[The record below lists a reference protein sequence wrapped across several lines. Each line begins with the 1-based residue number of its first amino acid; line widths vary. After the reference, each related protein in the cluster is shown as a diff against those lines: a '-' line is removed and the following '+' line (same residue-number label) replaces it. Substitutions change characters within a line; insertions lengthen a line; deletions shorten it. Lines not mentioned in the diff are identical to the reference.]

1 MNFNVYLPK
10 MSEVEEDDTHG
21 MLPLPS
27 CPVCEDPF
35 KSVLHHLNKNEEC
48 KSKVTSEQRKV
59 VLKKAR
65 KDRLARNKENRKRK
79 KLEDPQTFR
88 ENANRRKEKQREKI
102 RAEKRHLVMKASRK
116 HDIVEEKTEEVARTT
131 PSNLCPVCEYPFKS
145 VLHHLNK
152 FEECKSKVTSNQKEA
167 ILEISRQNRLARDK
181 ENRKKKQLE
190 DPESFRE
197 NANRRKTKQRNRI
210 KEEKEYLEEK
220 KSHMYY
226 WKKEMQE
233 KREHFIKICIWSLQW
248 FTWGRTPY
256 LRKFHLVEE
265 DEVYF
270 REELV
275 LTKNESNA
283 WFREIDTALLEAI
296 ISMQMVV
303 HIPKSKW
310 LGALQTLE
318 QNQDKK
324 LKDRLFTLIA
334 RLQAGGNWNTMG
346 IQVPKTEMKTITK
359 VDWKREI
366 KQAEKIIKLTAE
378 DEIMLIDYIVD
389 ILGDENGLIHK
400 EFQDL
405 LGLSD
410 DIKMIYNVLPY
421 TTNKHNP

>member
-1 MNFNVYLPK
+1 
-10 MSEVEEDDTHG
+10 MSEVTEEDDTYG

-27 CPVCEDPF
+27 CPVCDDPF
-35 KSVLHHLNKNEEC
+35 KSVLHHINKNEEC

-59 VLKKAR
+59 LLKKAR
-65 KDRLARNKENRKRK
+65 NDRLARDKDNRKRK

-88 ENANRRKEKQREKI
+88 ENARRRKQKQREKI
-102 RAEKRHLVMKASRK
+102 RAEKRHLVEKASRK
-116 HDIVEEKTEEVARTT
+116 NDIDEEENTEEVAQTT
-131 PSNLCPVCEYPFKS
+131 PSNLCPVCECPFKS
-145 VLHHLNK
+145 VLHHLDK
-152 FEECKSKVTSNQKEA
+152 FEECKSKVTSNQMEA

-248 FTWGRTPY
+248 FTWGRTPPS
-256 LRKFHLVEE
+256 LIRRFPLVEE

-283 WFREIDTALLEAI
+283 WFREIDTALLEAM

-303 HIPKSKW
+303 QIPKSKW

>member
-1 MNFNVYLPK
+1 
-10 MSEVEEDDTHG
+10 
-21 MLPLPS
+21 
-27 CPVCEDPF
+27 
-35 KSVLHHLNKNEEC
+35 
-48 KSKVTSEQRKV
+48 
-59 VLKKAR
+59 
-65 KDRLARNKENRKRK
+65 
-79 KLEDPQTFR
+79 
-88 ENANRRKEKQREKI
+88 
-102 RAEKRHLVMKASRK
+102 
-116 HDIVEEKTEEVARTT
+116 
-131 PSNLCPVCEYPFKS
+131 
-145 VLHHLNK
+145 
-152 FEECKSKVTSNQKEA
+152 
-167 ILEISRQNRLARDK
+167 
-181 ENRKKKQLE
+181 
-190 DPESFRE
+190 
-197 NANRRKTKQRNRI
+197 
-210 KEEKEYLEEK
+210 
-220 KSHMYY
+220 MYY

-334 RLQAGGNWNTMG
+334 RLQAGGNRNTMG

>member
-1 MNFNVYLPK
+1 
-10 MSEVEEDDTHG
+10 MSEVTEEDDTHG

-27 CPVCEDPF
+27 CPVCDDPF

-59 VLKKAR
+59 LLKKAR
-65 KDRLARNKENRKRK
+65 KDKLARDKDNRKRK

-88 ENANRRKEKQREKI
+88 ENANRRKKKQRERI
-102 RAEKRHLVMKASRK
+102 RAEKKNLVLKAIREHDIDEEENTEANRK
-116 HDIVEEKTEEVARTT
+116 HDIDEEVAWTT
-131 PSNLCPVCEYPFKS
+131 PSNLCPVCECPFKS
-145 VLHHLNK
+145 VLHHLDK
-152 FEECKSKVTSNQKEA
+152 FEECKSKVTSNQMEA

-226 WKKEMQE
+226 WREEMQE
-233 KREHFIKICIWSLQW
+233 KREHFINICIWSLQW

-275 LTKNESNA
+275 LTKNESSA
-283 WFREIDTALLEAI
+283 WFREIDTALLEAM
-296 ISMQMVV
+296 ISMQMVL

-359 VDWKREI
+359 VDWN

>member
-1 MNFNVYLPK
+1 M
-10 MSEVEEDDTHG
+10 E
-21 MLPLPS
+21 
-27 CPVCEDPF
+27 
-35 KSVLHHLNKNEEC
+35 
-48 KSKVTSEQRKV
+48 
-59 VLKKAR
+59 
-65 KDRLARNKENRKRK
+65 
-79 KLEDPQTFR
+79 
-88 ENANRRKEKQREKI
+88 
-102 RAEKRHLVMKASRK
+102 ASRK
-116 HDIVEEKTEEVARTT
+116 HDIDEENTEEVARTT

-226 WKKEMQE
+226 WREEMQE
-233 KREHFIKICIWSLQW
+233 KREHFINICIWSLQW
-248 FTWGRTPY
+248 FTWGRTPPS
-256 LRKFHLVEE
+256 LIRRFPLVEE

-334 RLQAGGNWNTMG
+334 RLQAGGNRNTRG